1 METRSL
7 IKALAEDAA
16 PRGPGFG
23 ARWALALG
31 LGIAL
36 ALTVFAALLS
46 PRADLGAAMGQWRF
60 GFKMGMALLVAL
72 TALPLLRALSRPGGR
87 AGRALWLVAL
97 ALMAGALAEG
107 LTLPPE
113 ARFPALMGQHN
124 WACLALVT
132 LIGLAPLAVFLG
144 FLRRAAPTD
153 LPRAGALAG
162 LASGGIAATLYAL
175 HCTDDSP
182 LFVAVWYNAAVLGLA
197 ALGALLAPRLAR
209 W

>member
-7 IKALAEDAA
+7 IKALAQDAA
-16 PRGPGFG
+16 PRGPSFG
-23 ARWALALG
+23 ARWLLALG

-36 ALTVFAALLS
+36 AAAVFAALLS
-46 PRADLGAAMGQWRF
+46 PRADLLQAVGQWRF
-60 GFKMGMALLVAL
+60 GFKLALALLVAL
-72 TALPLLRALSRPGGR
+72 TALPLLHALSRPGGQG
-87 AGRALWLVAL
+87 GRALWLVAL
-97 ALMAGALAEG
+97 ALVAGALAEG
-107 LTLPPE
+107 LTLSPE
-113 ARFPALMGQHN
+113 ARLPALMGQHN

-132 LIGLAPLAVFLG
+132 LIGLGPLAVFLA

-162 LASGGIAATLYAL
+162 LASGGIAAALYAL

-182 LFVAVWYNAAVLGLA
+182 LFVAVWYAAAVLGLA
-197 ALGALLAPRLAR
+197 ALGAFLAPRLAR